1 LRRRRIM
8 AKDPYKDLHAPVRQ
22 DVLMNLCRAKLTKVD
37 YYRFL
42 MILFKETFGKKNMKM
57 YTGKHRG
64 KYMPWEPS
72 TWVEN
77 GFDKSIL
84 ARIKKELL
92 SLKIIRVFYKT
103 NIGFNWHFDQW
114 KVEWRVDPAVNSR
127 LSSQQESRLS
137 SQQELTQQSTGVD
150 SAVNTTSPRP
160 VTDTDLQTGKKEER
174 RSKEGE
180 QKKDGAKAPNGV
192 SVSEEGKDPIYDG
205 YCTLFNKYFLKRDKK
220 GENFKGTL
228 HEYRKLVDGEE
239 VTVDEVYASLVK
251 FKKDQERRRVDY
263 EYYPFLKNWLKGESW
278 VNERVPEGAVKI
290 AGEWVTKEE
299 MAADDLIFEDWL
311 RMKDREDLDF
321 PGGTE
326 VYKKWK
332 QIKRAF
338 RSNYYLLDKRRQHE
352 QA

>member
-1 LRRRRIM
+1 MEVAIM
-8 AKDPYKDLHAPVRQ
+8 AKDPFKDLHANIRH

-42 MILFKETFGKKNMKM
+42 TILFKETFGKKNMKM
-57 YTGKHRG
+57 YAGKHRG

-72 TWVEN
+72 AWVEN
-77 GFDKSIL
+77 GMRQNVVS
-84 ARIKKELL
+84 RIKKELL
-92 SLKIIRVFYKT
+92 DMRVIRIFYKT
-103 NIGFNWHFDQW
+103 QIGFNWHFDQW
-114 KVEWRVDPAVNSR
+114 KVEWHVASAVNRKVESR
-127 LSSQQESRLS
+127 LSSQQESSTSRQVELP
-137 SQQELTQQSTGVD
+137 QQASGV
-150 SAVNTTSPRP
+150 APAGNTTSPKP
-160 VTDTDLQTGKKEER
+160 VTDTDLQTVKKEKGIKR
-174 RSKEGE
+174 DR
-180 QKKDGAKAPNGV
+180 DGAKAPNGV

-251 FKKDQERRRVDY
+251 FKKDQERRKVDY

-278 VNERVPEGAVKI
+278 VTERVPEGAI
-290 AGEWVTKEE
+290 RISGEWVTKEE
-299 MAADDLIFEDWL
+299 IAEYDLVFEDWL
-311 RMKDREDLDF
+311 RLKDREDLHF

-326 VYKKWK
+326 IYKKWK
-332 QIKRAF
+332 QIERDF
-338 RSNYYLLDKRRQHE
+338 RSNYYLQDKRRQHE